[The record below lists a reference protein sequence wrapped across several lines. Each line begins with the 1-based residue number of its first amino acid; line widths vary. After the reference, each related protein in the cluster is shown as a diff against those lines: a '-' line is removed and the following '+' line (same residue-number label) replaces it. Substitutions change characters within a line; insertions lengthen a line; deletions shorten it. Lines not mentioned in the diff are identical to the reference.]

1 MLNASLSDEIRG
13 WRWVVHSVVEGA
25 VIIALLG
32 SLGPLTL
39 LFVNPG
45 GRAPVS
51 EDAVAEMVGG

>member
-25 VIIALLG
+25 VIVALLG
-32 SLGPLTL
+32 ALGPLTL
-39 LFVNPG
+39 FFVNSG
-45 GRAPVS
+45 GPATLS